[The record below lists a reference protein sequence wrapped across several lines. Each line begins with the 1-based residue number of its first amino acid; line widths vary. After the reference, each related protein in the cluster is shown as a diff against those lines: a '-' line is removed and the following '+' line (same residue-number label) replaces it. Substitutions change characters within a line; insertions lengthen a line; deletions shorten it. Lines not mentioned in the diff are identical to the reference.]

1 MAWEIIVLQDPKW
14 LDSRVEAFLC
24 TFLEVL
30 QKMSAEEFQ
39 VEIFWEFFPLFLMQL
54 RCAKSVWEQLIKS
67 EVGWGHNYFYWERV
81 SY

>member
-1 MAWEIIVLQDPKW
+1 MAWVLLVLQDPKW

-39 VEIFWEFFPLFLMQL
+39 VEIF
-54 RCAKSVWEQLIKS
+54 
-67 EVGWGHNYFYWERV
+67 
-81 SY
+81 